1 MNPVIIR
8 TITRVLVPF
17 IQLFGLYIIVHG
29 PVSPGGGFQ
38 GGVVVGSS
46 MILVALAYGL
56 DEAETMANHSYR
68 IIMDCVGSLVYA
80 GIGLIG
86 IAAGGMFLQF
96 GIIPLPFPPARINN
110 LMIFLIGSA
119 IGIHIMALVLTL
131 FLHTAKEAE
140 IDD

>member
-1 MNPVIIR
+1 MNPVVIR

-56 DEAETMANHSYR
+56 DKAETMANHSNR

-86 IAAGGMFLQF
+86 IAAGGMFLQY
-96 GIIPLPFPPARINN
+96 GIIPLPFPPARINS

-119 IGIHIMALVLTL
+119 IGVHIMALVLSL